1 MLYEA
6 AHFILTKPVK
16 GGRPPDLR
24 PGWRNAVQP
33 DKETARSLRRKRRS
47 TRRFSGRIGTF
58 LPEGASLPGRWIGS
72 GREKMQEEL
81 GLKPGDPARLRLDR
95 PFPLRTP
102 SGGSPALSPYRSMPP
117 GRERRKKGIDYEGPL
132 QRRFS
137 LERFDDLRLQ
147 SYGIE
152 CVFQLLAHCVIAN

>member
-1 MLYEA
+1 
-6 AHFILTKPVK
+6 
-16 GGRPPDLR
+16 
-24 PGWRNAVQP
+24 
-33 DKETARSLRRKRRS
+33 
-47 TRRFSGRIGTF
+47 
-58 LPEGASLPGRWIGS
+58 
-72 GREKMQEEL
+72 MQEEL

-95 PFPLRTP
+95 PFPLRRP
-102 SGGSPALSPYRSMPP
+102 SGGSPALSPYRTQ
-117 GRERRKKGIDYEGPL
+117 ERRKKGIDYEGPL